1 MACILQFITLISHT
15 MPYLQFGKKT
25 FKYILRGYIFN
36 NFIGN
41 YLAFARLQE
50 TTWNK
55 HVSEKERN
63 TPAFTDKVD
72 KESSEF
78 LSGPNKRFSGPNKRD
93 FSVQSNCHLPLPG
106 ADRKIIFIIY
116 IMRWQGLHGKYPH
129 TILRPYTYST
139 SQKNLPSW
147 RQPAGAA
154 KCLSQ
159 FLSADGGCRRSA
171 HPSVWHAIYASRR
184 KLKAPPVDIDR

>member
-1 MACILQFITLISHT
+1 

-25 FKYILRGYIFN
+25 FKYILRGYIFD
-36 NFIGN
+36 NFIGS

-78 LSGPNKRFSGPNKRD
+78 LSGPN
-93 FSVQSNCHLPLPG
+93 
-106 ADRKIIFIIY
+106 
-116 IMRWQGLHGKYPH
+116 
-129 TILRPYTYST
+129 
-139 SQKNLPSW
+139 
-147 RQPAGAA
+147 
-154 KCLSQ
+154 
-159 FLSADGGCRRSA
+159 
-171 HPSVWHAIYASRR
+171 
-184 KLKAPPVDIDR
+184 